1 MAFFDKD
8 PNYHALHE
16 HCLFEV
22 RDGNKSSKSNN
33 VNVIEHLDSPRVLN
47 LHTGYSRFVYVY
59 AQHMLRD

>member
-22 RDGNKSSKSNN
+22 RDGNKSSTRNN
-33 VNVIEHLDSPRVLN
+33 VNVMNTLTVLV
-47 LHTGYSRFVYVY
+47 FEIYVLGTLVLCMFM
-59 AQHMLRD
+59 HSIC